1 MKKSLPSDVPLLK
14 NQTTRP
20 MVTPFF
26 SACSCDLT
34 HVFKTLFGVLESVRN
49 FFRVSQMDSF
59 DSLKSIFL
67 HTISA
72 ELLQKIEVQKIHYKK

>member
-1 MKKSLPSDVPLLK
+1 MKKSLSPDVSLLK

-26 SACSCDLT
+26 SACSCDPT
-34 HVFKTLFGVLESVRN
+34 QVFETLFGVLKFNRN

-67 HTISA
+67 HAISA